1 MFSYLLISS
10 SLIILSII
18 VLFLF
23 INKISIKATLLCFLV
38 IFITMILFDNYL
50 TTIPIVMYNSNHI
63 LGVKLGSIPIED
75 FSYLIAAVIIVP
87 VVYELMSDE

>member
-1 MFSYLLISS
+1 
-10 SLIILSII
+10 
-18 VLFLF
+18 
-23 INKISIKATLLCFLV
+23 
-38 IFITMILFDNYL
+38 
-50 TTIPIVMYNSNHI
+50 MYNSNHI